1 MATNLQIEDSFNNIF
16 GVKHYSVKVLKK
28 KENIF
33 KFIVSVLAYAL
44 FIWLLLIGGTLLLYV
59 ADIKIRAAKGDYSA
73 PAFNAY
79 VVLSGSML
87 PEIAIKDIVV
97 TKKVPAEELE
107 VGDIITFIAPDSR
120 YGGISITHR
129 ILDKYYDESIGS
141 YTYRTKGDNN
151 NISDRTYVKFD
162 DIEGK
167 LVQKVSNVGN
177 IVLLLKNKVVIIIVL
192 LIFYI
197 LYIHNINVEE
207 KRLLRK
213 EKRRSL
219 KEKYEKKR
227 K

>member
-1 MATNLQIEDSFNNIF
+1 MSTNLQIEDSFNNIF

-28 KENIF
+28 KENFF
-33 KFIVSVLAYAL
+33 KFTVSVLSYAL

-129 ILDKYYDESIGS
+129 ILDKYYDEALGS

-151 NISDRTYVKFD
+151 NVADSSLVPNDNILGKVILKIPKLGYLQDLLASKVGLILVVLIPSLAILSY
-162 DIEGK
+162 DIMKVFKK
-167 LVQKVSNVGN
+167 LGQKA
-177 IVLLLKNKVVIIIVL
+177 KII
-192 LIFYI
+192 
-197 LYIHNINVEE
+197 
-207 KRLLRK
+207 K
-213 EKRRSL
+213 E
-219 KEKYEKKR
+219 
-227 K
+227 